1 MSTKS
6 ASRNAKQ
13 EKVKSETQ
21 KKQPSRKVLKTND
34 AEDVKEEEARSKR
47 ASEANGGRS
56 LRNKS
61 KPAAVKLFNF
71 NVSIVC

>member
-34 AEDVKEEEARSKR
+34 AEDVKEEEARS
-47 ASEANGGRS
+47 
-56 LRNKS
+56 
-61 KPAAVKLFNF
+61 
-71 NVSIVC
+71 